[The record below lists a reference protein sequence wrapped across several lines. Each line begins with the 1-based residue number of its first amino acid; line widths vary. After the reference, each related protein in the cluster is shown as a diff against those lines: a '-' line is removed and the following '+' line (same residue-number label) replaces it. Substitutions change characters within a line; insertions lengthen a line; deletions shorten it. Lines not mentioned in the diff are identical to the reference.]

1 MIINDDV
8 SFGFTITNLLD
19 DLSWLSHDYGERI
32 MLLVVFVDKGGGE
45 VATVLQHLYHVP
57 HQRHALL
64 ITRYS

>member
-45 VATVLQHLYHVP
+45 VATVLLYLYHVP